1 MASPTLHIK
10 DSYYFEIPKFLWRC
24 DYKSK
29 SEFPAVWIKNDPQ
42 FQDWQAARILKDLPA
57 FAKEVGLEVPSGDLL
72 DSYKHWRQSG
82 DNFGKPFVAYLEQGL
97 KWIGDKANEAKA
109 NEAKANEAKANEARA
124 DQAKDT
130 QLQEKWFQFQSRIGD
145 REAVEEFRREPSMT
159 WSPEK
164 LAGYNR
170 ELSGK
175 VLIPQPFGELRNFY
189 EKESGF
195 CISRFMIVELL
206 VLLGLVLVFSRVAK
220 KVATGDAPRGRLWNL
235 FEGFL
240 VLIRDEIARKAIHD
254 HHDHDHHDHDH
265 GHEHGHVGHHGEA
278 GVADNVAAHKSA
290 HPVHGDPHAHE
301 SAVGLRPHAADRY
314 VPLLWTIFFFILCCN
329 LMGMLPWLGAPTGSF
344 SVTLALAGVAIV
356 SSIAF
361 GSMQF
366 GFVGF
371 WLNQVPAMQLP
382 LILAI
387 VLKPMIFC
395 IEVLGFFIKHG
406 VLAIRLLAN
415 MVAGHLVLLA
425 IMTLAF
431 SAEGAASSAWPIMAV
446 ISVLASTAFSILE
459 LFVAFLQAY
468 VFTFLTALFIG
479 AATSRH

>member
-29 SEFPAVWIKNDPQ
+29 SDFPDVWVKNDPQ
-42 FQDWQAARILKDLPA
+42 FQDWQAARTLKELPA

-72 DSYKHWRQSG
+72 ESYKHWRESG
-82 DNFGKPFVAYLEQGL
+82 HNFGRPFDAYLEDGL
-97 KWIGDKANEAKA
+97 KWIGENATEAKDA
-109 NEAKANEAKANEARA
+109 
-124 DQAKDT
+124 QV
-130 QLQEKWFQFQSRIGD
+130 LEKWAQFRSRIGNS
-145 REAVEEFRREPSMT
+145 EAVEEFRREPSIT

-195 CISRFMIVELL
+195 CISRFMIVEVL
-206 VLLGLVLVFSRVAK
+206 VLLGLLLVFSRVAK
-220 KVATGDAPRGRLWNL
+220 KVATGEAPRGRLWNL
-235 FEGFL
+235 VEGFL

-254 HHDHDHHDHDH
+254 HHDHDH
-265 GHEHGHVGHHGEA
+265 GHEHGREHEHADHH
-278 GVADNVAAHKSA
+278 DAHKSPHA
-290 HPVHGDPHAHE
+290 AHGDPHAHG
-301 SAVGLRPHAADRY
+301 STVGLRPHAADRF

-356 SSIAF
+356 SSIVL

-366 GFVGF
+366 GVVGF

-387 VLKPMIFC
+387 FLKPMIFG
-395 IEVLGFFIKHG
+395 IEVLGFFIKHL

-431 SAEGAASSAWPIMAV
+431 SAEGASSSAWPIMAV
-446 ISVLASTAFSILE
+446 VSVLASTAFSILE